1 MTFKAYYF
9 LGFLFYNLTFK
20 EHDIGLMLTITHPQS
35 SVYRRK
41 KGLSDEITIREQR
54 LS

>member
-9 LGFLFYNLTFK
+9 LGFLFYNFAFKKHYMGLT
-20 EHDIGLMLTITHPQS
+20 LTIIHPEI
-35 SVYRRK
+35 SVCRRK
-41 KGLSDEITIREQR
+41 KGLSDEITIREQC